1 PAPAVFFGWIGVYF
15 FFAISGYCIFLTLE
29 RSATVRVFLARRF
42 SRIYPAFLAAAVLL
56 FLYGLVAYIPT
67 VADAGYRVKV
77 PNVVGL
83 VFNLFFFG
91 EWKGW
96 VNGSFW
102 SVAAEVKF
110 YLLIGALAFLIPDH
124 RRLAK
129 TFTIVALAAA
139 PVWMLAQA
147 FDIARSGSFIIPK
160 IIASATV
167 APYLP
172 FFALGILGRMQI
184 KGEALSPWL
193 IVAALAE
200 AGLVVFLTAA
210 DGETAALARSLA
222 IVAAFLFLMALF
234 LRFASARPLPHIPY
248 VSQALAG
255 IGFLSY
261 SWYLLHEN
269 LGISF
274 LFTLNRYLP
283 NAAAVVLAAA
293 GTLVIAYVFAQAVEW
308 RFRKPF
314 ERFALLVL
322 DTLHTGFSRLFRGRP
337 ATSGVRA
344 AE

>member
-1 PAPAVFFGWIGVYF
+1 MVVMFHFTARLPAAALNVSDSPAPAVFFGWIGVYF
-15 FFAISGYCIFLTLE
+15 FVAISGYCIFLTLE

-42 SRIYPAFLAAAVLL
+42 SRIYPAFLAAAALL

-147 FDIARSGSFIIPK
+147 SDIVRSGSFIFPRSSIRPP
-160 IIASATV
+160 SR
-167 APYLP
+167 PYLP

-193 IVAALAE
+193 TVA
-200 AGLVVFLTAA
+200 
-210 DGETAALARSLA
+210 
-222 IVAAFLFLMALF
+222 
-234 LRFASARPLPHIPY
+234 
-248 VSQALAG
+248 ALAG

-283 NAAAVVLAAA
+283 NTAAVVLTAV

-322 DTLHTGFSRLFRGRP
+322 DGLHTGFSRLFRGRP